1 MGSQDY
7 SMVRE
12 WILSKLCLDAFAEE
26 KKRINKFPLSML
38 KRFSVFLYKGILY
51 YLMQQRLDEYF
62 FPARFGG
69 KGFRK
74 NLELEL
80 VLFII
85 SVLMQF
91 LICNPPFFPFQFSN
105 FFPLFS
111 IQYYVTRLKRALH
124 RHGFFNSR
132 NSNI

>member
-1 MGSQDY
+1 
-7 SMVRE
+7 
-12 WILSKLCLDAFAEE
+12 
-26 KKRINKFPLSML
+26 ML
-38 KRFSVFLYKGILY
+38 KRFPIFIYKGILY

-91 LICNPPFFPFQFSN
+91 LICNPPFFLSLPIFQ
-105 FFPLFS
+105 LFS
-111 IQYYVTRLKRALH
+111 P
-124 RHGFFNSR
+124 FFNSILR
-132 NSNI
+132 N